1 MTTID
6 WLCYKDLIAVL
17 TAHGFTATPLPE
29 GGQLFR
35 HPQGALIGIPAI
47 APDHSVINYHYGAAR
62 AAMDDY
68 GIMTRDAFELA
79 LLKAAHVKPSEPSP
93 VPTLV

>member
-6 WLCYKDLIAVL
+6 WLTYPDLFAVL
-17 TAHGFTATPLPE
+17 TAHGFISKPLPE
-29 GGQLFR
+29 GGQIFR
-35 HPQGALIGIPAI
+35 HPTGAVLAF
-47 APDHSVINYHYGAAR
+47 AEMEPDQRVVNYHYGAAR

-79 LLKAAHVKPSEPSP
+79 LLQAAHRL
-93 VPTLV
+93 PTTA